1 MGASITLA
9 GESLIAQKL
18 GSQQRLDVVRFIFA
32 NVPGLNPN
40 APVNRAAAKPPAAQI
55 VHSYTIPQQ
64 NVGYVNPNQV
74 VYSSMLGSD
83 IGDFDWNWIGLETA
97 ENVLLAVAYVPLQQ
111 KRKNIPPLQLGNNVT
126 RNILVVFDGA
136 QALTGVTIDA
146 STWQHDFTVR
156 LKGIDERERLSNR
169 DMFGRACFFG
179 SAFQVEKVGTA
190 YQLKAGLAYVEGV
203 RIELAAA
210 VAIAPARMPTQVW
223 LQVSLRR
230 ELNDVVAVW
239 KVAFEPNQVDFL
251 DGNGQRVY
259 CIALGDLTAAAI
271 SDRRVVEPINGSLIQ
286 HLAARSGDY
295 QYLRARATTKADVG
309 LGNIPNAISDDAS
322 TDSSSILATTKAVSG
337 VRQFLQQAIDK
348 LINGTT
354 PAGKAKQLETA
365 RKIAIS
371 GAATGSIPFDGS
383 QDVTLNL
390 TLANST
396 ASAGTYTKVTIN
408 AKGLVTVGGGLV
420 ATDIPSLDWNKI
432 TTGKPTTLA
441 GYGINDAIPT
451 GYTDKRPRLYAP
463 ASGREYDKGALEIRE
478 AMLATDTQNHID
490 YAPRIIFHWGG
501 VTAGD
506 LAMDVSGTLQWKA
519 MPVWTAHNFTPS
531 SKAEKATTLAGYGI
545 TDAIQKGSYG
555 LASSS
560 APSSKIDQVGLP
572 GGFHYFGEGATSFA
586 EYVSLL
592 NVPYGSGDYAGQ
604 LGFVQGLAE
613 PRVLVRSVKDTNKGW
628 TPTREVWHT
637 GNLNP
642 SSIVPPGAIVAFA
655 MAAIPAGYL
664 KANGAAV
671 SRAAFA
677 ALYAQIGTQYGTGDG
692 ATTFNLPD
700 LRGVFVR
707 GLDEGRGSDPGRT
720 LGSLQGSQNASHTHA
735 ASSDVQGAHSHGMYP
750 IVLNIATNQGGG
762 HYSVG
767 ANPTATGPVA
777 GAHNHTITVDASG
790 GSESRPINVAMIYCI
805 KH

>member
-18 GSQQRLDVVRFIFA
+18 GSQQRLEVVRFIFA
-32 NVPGLNPN
+32 NVPGLDPN
-40 APVNRAAAKPPAAQI
+40 APVNRAAAKPPAAQV

-83 IGDFDWNWIGLETA
+83 VGDFDWNWIGLETA
-97 ENVLLAVAYVPLQQ
+97 ENVLLAVAYMPLQQ

-126 RNILVVFDGA
+126 RNILVMFDGA
-136 QALTGVTIDA
+136 QALTGITIDA
-146 STWQHDFTVR
+146 KTWQHDFTVR

-169 DMFGRACFFG
+169 DIFGRACFFG
-179 SAFQVEKVGTA
+179 NAFQVEKVGTA

-210 VAIAPARMPTQVW
+210 VAIAPTQMPTQVW

-230 ELNDVVAVW
+230 ELNDVVAAW

-259 CIALGDLTAAAI
+259 CIALADLTTAAI

-286 HLAARSGDY
+286 HLAARNGDY

-322 TDSSSILATTKAVSG
+322 TDSSLILATTKAVSG

-348 LINGTT
+348 LINGAT

-371 GAATGSIPFDGS
+371 GIGTGSTTFDGTA
-383 QDVTLNL
+383 DVNIQVTMPDIV
-390 TLANST
+390 A
-396 ASAGTYTKVTIN
+396 AWKYTKVTVN
-408 AKGLVTVGGGLV
+408 SKGLVISGEYLQP
-420 ATDIPSLDWNKI
+420 ADIPVLDWSKI
-432 TTGKPTTLA
+432 TSGKPTTLD
-441 GYGINDAIPT
+441 GYGITNALPLGPT
-451 GYTDKRPRLYAP
+451 NKRPQLYAP
-463 ASGREYDKGALEIRE
+463 APGRDYSMGAMEIRE
-478 AMLATDTQNHID
+478 AMLVTDTQNNFD
-490 YAPRIIFHWGG
+490 YAPRILFHWGG

-506 LAMDVSGTLQWKA
+506 LAMDVIGNLQWKGL
-519 MPVWTAHNFTPS
+519 PIWTAHNFTPAL
-531 SKAEKATTLAGYGI
+531 KADKATTLAGYGI
-545 TDAIQKGSYG
+545 TDAIQTGKFG

-560 APSSKIDQVGLP
+560 APSSPIDTIGLP
-572 GGFHYFGEGATSFA
+572 GGFHYFGEGQTTF
-586 EYVSLL
+586 EQYVSLL
-592 NVPYGSGDYAGQ
+592 NIPYGSSGYAGQ
-604 LGFVQGLAE
+604 IGLQQGTPD
-613 PRVLVRSVKDTNKGW
+613 PRLLIRSVNNSGTW
-628 TPTREVWHT
+628 TPTREVWHS

-642 SSIVPPGAIVAFA
+642 SSIVPPGAIMAFA

-671 SRAAFA
+671 SRVAFA
-677 ALYAQIGTQYGTGDG
+677 ALYAQIGTQYGAGDG
-692 ATTFNLPD
+692 TTTFNLPD

-720 LGSLQGSQNASHTHA
+720 LGSLQGSQNASHTHTA
-735 ASSDVQGAHSHGMYP
+735 TSDVQGAHSHGMYP
-750 IVLNIATNQGGG
+750 ILLNIATNQGGG

-767 ANPTATGPVA
+767 PSPTAVGPVA

-790 GSESRPINVAMIYCI
+790 GVESRPVNAAMIYCI

>member
-32 NVPGLNPN
+32 NVPGLDPN
-40 APVNRAAAKPPAAQI
+40 APVNRAAAKPPASQI

-74 VYSSMLGSD
+74 VYSSMLSSD

-97 ENVLLAVAYVPLQQ
+97 ENVLLAVAYMPLQQ

-136 QALTGVTIDA
+136 QALTGITIDA
-146 STWQHDFTVR
+146 KTWQHDFTVR

-179 SAFQVEKVGTA
+179 NAFQVEKVGTA

-203 RIELAAA
+203 RIELADA
-210 VAIAPARMPTQVW
+210 VAIAPTQMPTQVW

-230 ELNDVVAVW
+230 ELNDVVAAW

-286 HLAARSGDY
+286 HLAARNGDY
-295 QYLRARATTKADVG
+295 QYLRARATTKEDVE
-309 LGNIPNAISDDAS
+309 LGNVPNAISDDAG
-322 TDSSSILATTKAVSG
+322 TDSSKILATTKAVFA

-365 RKIAIS
+365 RKVSIS
-371 GAATGSIPFDGS
+371 GVGTGGATFDGTA
-383 QDVTLNL
+383 DVNIQVTMPDIV
-390 TLANST
+390 
-396 ASAGTYTKVTIN
+396 ASWKYTKVTVN
-408 AKGLVTVGGGLV
+408 SKGLVTYGESLQPV
-420 ATDIPSLDWNKI
+420 DIPGLDWSKI
-432 TTGKPTTLA
+432 TSGTPTTLA
-441 GYGINDAIPT
+441 GYGITNALPL
-451 GYTDKRPRLYAP
+451 GYTDKRPQLYAP
-463 ASGREYDKGALEIRE
+463 APGTSFQFGAMEIRE
-478 AMLATDTQNHID
+478 AQLVQGAQSGYE
-490 YAPRIIFHWGG
+490 YAPRIVFHWGG

-506 LAMDVSGTLQWKA
+506 LAMAIGGQLCWKGSTI
-519 MPVWTAHNFTPS
+519 WHTGNFDTN
-531 SKAEKATTLAGYGI
+531 SKADKATTLAGYGI
-545 TDAIQKGSYG
+545 TDG
-555 LASSS
+555 LIVGKVSRQRPMLS
-560 APSSKIDQVGLP
+560 APTP
-572 GGFHYFGEGATSFA
+572 GGESGLGGAL
-586 EYVSLL
+586 EI
-592 NVPYGSGDYAGQ
+592 
-604 LGFVQGLAE
+604 
-613 PRVLVRSVKDTNKGW
+613 
-628 TPTREVWHT
+628 REVQEVQSSQTDFAYAPAITFHWGGLYGRQLAMDANGALRWNGQPLWHT
-637 GNLNP
+637 GNLTP
-642 SSIVPPGAIVAFA
+642 STIVPAGAIVAFA
-655 MAAIPAGYL
+655 MSVPPTGYL

-671 SRAAFA
+671 SRVAFA
-677 ALYAQIGTQYGTGDG
+677 ALFAQISTYYGMGDG

-707 GLDEGRGSDPGRT
+707 GLDEGRGLDPGRVFGT
-720 LGSLQGSQNASHTHA
+720 FQGSQNAAHSHS

-750 IVLNIATNQGGG
+750 IALNIASGQGGG

-767 ANPTATGPVA
+767 ASPTAVGPTA

-790 GSESRPINVAMIYCI
+790 GNESRPVSVAMIYCI
-805 KH
+805 KY